1 MSPLQIAVFVIA
13 LVTIVGVVVSSMR
26 KSTALAG
33 YDDIR
38 AEVPRIASALKAEM
52 FRDGNDLVLTGN
64 FNGRP
69 TQVRFSYD
77 ENTPGLN
84 IRMQAPVSFTFS
96 VVPKGARATEGRVL
110 VRTGNDMFDAKFN
123 SRTDHPTQAKMLIGG
138 RAALQHLEKLC
149 CSQKTYV
156 TLTRGSIEMSELI
169 IPVPYT
175 GRHVL
180 DHIESMA
187 IVAKAVSEIPGAESV
202 KVVPYEREKSTPV
215 FRIALVIGAVV
226 AILGVFMIKP
236 GGDTNLKAAA
246 ANDKVISIEGVD
258 PVEALKMQ
266 DVLSWHAMRA
276 EEYDPDIA
284 GLARGLGMEANGRI
298 NLDVDGDA
306 QQDVAYLMRDSTQD
320 QTRLIIFS
328 DGNRV
333 YSSGYA
339 NVVGALPVA
348 KGSFDSINWRVK
360 PPRSSAN
367 QGIMLFRKKNDQL
380 VPMILYIEGTNVV
393 TGIPANWRDVPLS

>member
-1 MSPLQIAVFVIA
+1 MSPLQIAVLVIA
-13 LVTIVGVVVSSMR
+13 LVTIIGVIVSSAR
-26 KSTALAG
+26 KSSALAG

-52 FRDGNDLVLTGN
+52 FRDGNDLALTGN

-84 IRMQAPVSFTFS
+84 IRMQAPVSFTYS

-123 SRTDHPTQAKMLIGG
+123 SRTDHPTQAKMLVGG

-156 TLTRGSIEMSELI
+156 TLTRGSIEMSELV
-169 IPVPYT
+169 IPAPYT

-187 IVAKAVSEIPGAESV
+187 VLAKAVSEIPGAESV
-202 KVVPYEREKSTPV
+202 KIVPYEREKSTPV
-215 FRIALVIGAVV
+215 FRIALVVGAIV
-226 AILGVFMIKP
+226 AAIGVFMIKP

-246 ANDKVISIEGVD
+246 ANDKVVCIEGVD
-258 PVEALKMQ
+258 PVDALKMQ
-266 DVLSWHAMRA
+266 DSLGWHAMRSD
-276 EEYDPDIA
+276 EYDPDIA
-284 GLARGLGMEANGRI
+284 STVRGLGMDANGRMA
-298 NLDVDGDA
+298 LDVDGDD
-306 QQDVAYLMRDSTQD
+306 QQDVVYLVRDAAQD
-320 QTRLIIFS
+320 QTRLTIFA
-328 DGNRV
+328 DGSRV
-333 YSSGYA
+333 YNSAYA

-348 KGSFDSINWRVK
+348 KGSFDNIKWKVK
-360 PPRSSAN
+360 PPRTNAN
-367 QGIMLFRKKNDQL
+367 QGIMLFRKRNDQL
-380 VPMILYIEGTNVV
+380 DPLILYVDGTNVF

>member
-1 MSPLQIAVFVIA
+1 
-13 LVTIVGVVVSSMR
+13 
-26 KSTALAG
+26 
-33 YDDIR
+33 
-38 AEVPRIASALKAEM
+38 
-52 FRDGNDLVLTGN
+52 
-64 FNGRP
+64 
-69 TQVRFSYD
+69 
-77 ENTPGLN
+77 
-84 IRMQAPVSFTFS
+84 MQAPVSFTFS

-123 SRTDHPTQAKMLIGG
+123 SRTDHPTQAKMLVGG

-149 CSQKTYV
+149 CSQKTYI

-169 IPVPYT
+169 IPAPYT

-180 DHIESMA
+180 DHVESMA

-215 FRIALVIGAVV
+215 FRIALVIGAIV

-266 DVLSWHAMRA
+266 DVLSWHALRA

-284 GLARGLGMEANGRI
+284 GLVRGVGMEANGRMT
-298 NLDVDGDA
+298 LDVDGDS
-306 QQDVAYLMRDSTQD
+306 QQDVAYLMRDTTQD
-320 QTRLIIFS
+320 QTRLIIFA

-333 YSSGYA
+333 YSSGYS

-348 KGSFDSINWRVK
+348 KGTFDSISWRVK
-360 PPRSSAN
+360 PPRASAN